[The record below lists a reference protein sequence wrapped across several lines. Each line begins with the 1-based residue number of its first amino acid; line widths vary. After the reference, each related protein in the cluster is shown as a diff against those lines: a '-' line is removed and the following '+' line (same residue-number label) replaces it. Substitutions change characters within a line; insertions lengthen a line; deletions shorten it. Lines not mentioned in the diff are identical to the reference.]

1 MKPPAFRYYRPTST
15 SEATSVLVEDEDA
28 LVLAGGQ
35 SLIPLLNL
43 RMARPSVLVDVSR
56 IPEMQ
61 RIRAE
66 EHWFS
71 VGAAVRQRSLEES
84 PMIRRENGAL
94 IEALGNVGHRQ
105 IRVRG
110 TVGGSLAHADPVGEL
125 PCLAVAGGWTICVRG
140 ADGVREVE
148 ADGFFLGAY
157 TTALRP
163 GELIESLRI
172 PRVPSKGV
180 FRELARRRGDFAIA
194 ALAVVATP
202 GWDAPDDARV
212 VAIGLGDVPQRLRRA
227 EVEILRGQGDRAAA
241 AAAADAA
248 ELVAGH
254 KDARYKARVIHALMS
269 DATESLH
276 HD

>member
-94 IEALGNVGHRQ
+94 IEALGHVGHRQ

-163 GELIESLRI
+163 GELIESRRI
-172 PRVPSKGV
+172 PRVPSSESSRVAGETSPSRHSQWSPPRAGTRQTMPESSRSGLV
-180 FRELARRRGDFAIA
+180 TSRSDCGGQRSRSYEARGTGPRLRQPPMQQSSSPGIR
-194 ALAVVATP
+194 TP
-202 GWDAPDDARV
+202 GTRP
-212 VAIGLGDVPQRLRRA
+212 
-227 EVEILRGQGDRAAA
+227 E
-241 AAAADAA
+241 
-248 ELVAGH
+248 
-254 KDARYKARVIHALMS
+254 
-269 DATESLH
+269 
-276 HD
+276 